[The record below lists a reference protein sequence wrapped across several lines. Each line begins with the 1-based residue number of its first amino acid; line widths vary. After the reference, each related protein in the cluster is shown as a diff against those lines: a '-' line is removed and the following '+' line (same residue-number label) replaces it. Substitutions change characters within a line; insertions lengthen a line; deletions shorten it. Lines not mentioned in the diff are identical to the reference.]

1 MLCVKRDLKKGKKK
15 RENSCGLPAV
25 LIRSWKNKIPGSW
38 DLPVEL
44 IKKLD
49 VSCNGF
55 SLSDQVLTISKGLE
69 KSMI

>member
-1 MLCVKRDLKKGKKK
+1 MLCVKLGEKKK
-15 RENSCGLPAV
+15 AGGEFLWTPAV
-25 LIRSWKNKIPGSW
+25 LIRSRKNKIPGSW

-44 IKKLD
+44 IRNLD

-55 SLSDQVLTISKGLE
+55 SLSGQVLTISKGLE